1 MKSISIY
8 TKIRFLP
15 EHLRSEVND
24 FIDQLISKKKIIS
37 NQKSLKF
44 GSLKGK
50 IEISDDFDEPLEDFI
65 EYTK

>member
-24 FIDQLISKKKIIS
+24 FIDKLISKKKINS
-37 NQKSLKF
+37 TQKSLKF

>member
-8 TKIRFLP
+8 SKIRFLP

-24 FIDQLISKKKIIS
+24 FIDHLISKKKTNS
-37 NQKSLKF
+37 TEKSLKF

-50 IEISDDFDEPLEDFI
+50 IEISDDFDEPIEDFI